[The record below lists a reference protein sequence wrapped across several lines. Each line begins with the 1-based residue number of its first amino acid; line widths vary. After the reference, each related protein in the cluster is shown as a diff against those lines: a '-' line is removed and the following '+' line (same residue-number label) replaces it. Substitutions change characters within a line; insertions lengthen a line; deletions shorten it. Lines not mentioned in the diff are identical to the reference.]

1 MAKILDQCPVCQSR
15 MEITQ
20 LSCTNCETVVVGRFD
35 PNRFSKL
42 PQDSL
47 AFLEAFV
54 RNRGNVKEM
63 ERELGI
69 SYWVIR
75 RKIDELIAELGLEA
89 SVARNRQPD
98 PETTKTTRREIL
110 ERLKN
115 GEITAVEA
123 GKLLE
128 RAK

>member
-20 LSCTNCETVVVGRFD
+20 LSCTNCETVVVGRFE

-42 PQDSL
+42 SPESM
-47 AFLEAFV
+47 AFLETFI
-54 RNRGNVKEM
+54 RNRGNVKDM
-63 ERELGI
+63 ERETSI
-69 SYWVIR
+69 SYWTIR
-75 RKIDELIAELGLEA
+75 RRIDELIVELGLEA
-89 SVARNRQPD
+89 KPD
-98 PETTKTTRREIL
+98 SESPASNRREIL

-115 GEITAVEA
+115 GEINAEEA

-128 RAK
+128 KAK

>member
-20 LSCTNCETVVVGRFD
+20 LSCTNCETVVVGRFE

-42 PQDSL
+42 PQESL

-54 RNRGNVKEM
+54 RNRGNVKDM
-63 ERELGI
+63 ERETGI
-69 SYWVIR
+69 SYWTIR

-89 SVARNRQPD
+89 KPG
-98 PETTKTTRREIL
+98 PETAKTSRREIL

-115 GEITAVEA
+115 GEITAEEA

-128 RAK
+128 KAK

>member
-20 LSCTNCETVVVGRFD
+20 LSCTNCETVVVGRFE

-42 PQDSL
+42 SPESM
-47 AFLEAFV
+47 AFLETFI
-54 RNRGNVKEM
+54 RNRGNVKDM
-63 ERELGI
+63 ERETGV
-69 SYWVIR
+69 SYWTIR
-75 RKIDELIAELGLEA
+75 RRIDELITELGLEA
-89 SVARNRQPD
+89 EVVRNPQPD
-98 PETTKTTRREIL
+98 AEIAKTNRREIL

-115 GEITAVEA
+115 GEISAAEA

-128 RAK
+128 KAK

>member
-20 LSCTNCETVVVGRFD
+20 LSCTQCETVVVGRFE

-42 PQDSL
+42 APESMT
-47 AFLEAFV
+47 FLETFI
-54 RNRGNVKEM
+54 RNRGNVKDM
-63 ERELGI
+63 ERETGI
-69 SYWVIR
+69 SYWTIR

-89 SVARNRQPD
+89 HPD
-98 PETTKTTRREIL
+98 PETTKTTRRDIL

-115 GEITAVEA
+115 GEITPEEA

-128 RAK
+128 KIK

>member
-20 LSCTNCETVVVGRFD
+20 LSCTQCETVVVGRFE

-42 PQDSL
+42 PQESL
-47 AFLEAFV
+47 TFLEAFV

-63 ERELGI
+63 ERETGI
-69 SYWVIR
+69 SYWTIR
-75 RKIDELIAELGLEA
+75 RKIDELITELGLEA
-89 SVARNRQPD
+89 KPD
-98 PETTKTTRREIL
+98 PEVRHTRREIL

-115 GEITAVEA
+115 GEITAEEA

-128 RAK
+128 KAK

>member
-20 LSCTNCETVVVGRFD
+20 LSCTQCETVVVGRFE

-42 PQDSL
+42 PQESL
-47 AFLEAFV
+47 TFLEAFV

-63 ERELGI
+63 ERETGI
-69 SYWVIR
+69 SYWTIR
-75 RKIDELIAELGLEA
+75 RKIDELITELGLEA
-89 SVARNRQPD
+89 KPD
-98 PETTKTTRREIL
+98 PEVRHTRREVL

-115 GEITAVEA
+115 GEITAEEA

-128 RAK
+128 KAK

>member
-20 LSCTNCETVVVGRFD
+20 LSCTSCETVVVGRFE

-42 PQDSL
+42 SPESMT
-47 AFLEAFV
+47 FLETFI
-54 RNRGNVKEM
+54 RNRGNVKDM
-63 ERELGI
+63 ERETGI
-69 SYWVIR
+69 SYWTIR
-75 RKIDELIAELGLEA
+75 RRIDELIAELGLEA
-89 SVARNRQPD
+89 KPD
-98 PETTKTTRREIL
+98 SETPATSRREIL

-115 GEITAVEA
+115 GEITAEEA

-128 RAK
+128 KLK